1 MQKTLLF
8 GLRLV
13 AALQYD
19 GQVFKLVDGMPG
31 DGIRLE
37 TEAKFAGKGCEYVPA
52 IQPCRSA
59 IDKCG
64 GLMFVAAIK
73 LDIDNVPDVFAFSG
87 ENFAAQQ
94 ITYKNRPF

>member
-52 IQPCRSA
+52 IQPCMSA

-64 GLMFVAAIK
+64 DFMLVATIE

-94 ITYKNRPF
+94 ISYEDRSF